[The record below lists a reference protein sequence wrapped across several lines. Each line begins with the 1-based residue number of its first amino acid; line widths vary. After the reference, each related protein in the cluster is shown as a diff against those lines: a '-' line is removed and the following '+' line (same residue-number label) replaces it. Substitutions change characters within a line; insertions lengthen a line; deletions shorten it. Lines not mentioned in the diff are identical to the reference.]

1 MVQSIFILTEPA
13 KATVSGNNQ
22 TNLAEVLDPIDK
34 TERECISKTA
44 NTYEMNKCSQIAQ
57 QSWKKDIQN
66 NLDELKKFFT
76 PEDYEK
82 LLLSQSAWENYKNK
96 DFELIDSVISHKQG
110 TIYLNFREGWKTE
123 IIRRRAL
130 LLREYLN
137 TLNEQ

>member
-1 MVQSIFILTEPA
+1 
-13 KATVSGNNQ
+13 
-22 TNLAEVLDPIDK
+22 
-34 TERECISKTA
+34 
-44 NTYEMNKCSQIAQ
+44 MNKCSQIAQ
-57 QSWKKDIQN
+57 KSWEKDIQN